1 MALQASSKVKGITIE
16 IGADTS
22 KFGYEMNQIKKEA
35 QLITKDMKSVD
46 EAMKLDPTNIGKAAD
61 KLKLLREQADNATKK
76 VDTIRAAIDALNK
89 EYQDKSSKEYT
100 EQLEHLERQLESATR
115 EQEVA
120 NARLRDFEDSADDAG
135 KAAVNLGDLI
145 KGNII
150 SRAIMDGMQKLW
162 ELARTLARELIE
174 AGKELAKFSNEA
186 VKVAAQYEDALGYSE
201 KVFGGYAETV
211 QEWVKEN
218 SEFLRINISD
228 LQVYANNLGTAFSAL
243 GLSRDESV
251 KFTEDIINLS
261 ADMRAATGKDIDEI
275 INALTRGFTSSTR
288 NFRQFGLFVG
298 EADIKIQALKD
309 GIVEYSGDQEEL
321 NTLILEY
328 TLAQA
333 DAQKAMEQYTE
344 DSDQFREAEEKANKA
359 ADALNTLLGDQEV
372 KLTSAERATALY
384 NLVMEDLAFLQGQ
397 NKEEAELY
405 NSQVELLKT
414 KFANLKLEIGQEL
427 LPVFT
432 DLVTAFNDFLGSEEG
447 KQLLSDIVDQF
458 KKWADTVKEWV
469 ESGQVTQF
477 FNDMGERIPQVVET
491 VGDFVDKIIELI
503 PQIEKLV
510 EALLKLFGIETE
522 AEKTKRT
529 FMEVKES
536 VQSLADQYG
545 ISIEEMNQAVNV
557 YAEAQGLK
565 TSEVYENWN
574 EHKGNI
580 ARALT
585 TIAENYDTSL
595 SSAMDTI
602 QKFSEDTGI
611 SLETIYGDWGTYEP
625 LIKQYA
631 QTLGT
636 DYSTEFGVAMQH
648 LEQFATDNNT
658 TVSEILSDWGTYEPK
673 IKTWLGQLTIDAGQM
688 SKAWDEELDKLPES
702 AQQAIRDTQNTDLS
716 PLETFLYNVGF
727 KIGNY
732 VGGWV
737 DTFNNF
743 KTAAQTALDW
753 VGSKVESIGK
763 DGWKDALS
771 WGGRE
776 TALSGEGYSNIDEF
790 YTKQNGMSWTPR
802 AWGGRG
808 YKGFPYLVGDDAQN
822 RPEIFVPDSNG
833 TFINGD
839 STERV
844 LNNIN
849 NSRSVGNVTIYVT
862 STALSVDD
870 LTNDL
875 GEAMNRKLRMS
886 GAIL

>member
-89 EYQDKSSKEYT
+89 EYQDKSSREYT

-120 NARLRDFEDSADDAG
+120 NARLRDFEASADDAG

-150 SRAIMDGMQKLW
+150 SRAIMDGLQKLW
-162 ELARTLARELIE
+162 DLAKGVARELIQ
-174 AGKELAKFSNEA
+174 AGKELFNFSKEA
-186 VKVAAQYEDALGYSE
+186 VGVAAQYQDALGYSE
-201 KVFGGYAETV
+201 KVFGGYSETV
-211 QEWVKEN
+211 REWVKEN

-228 LQVYANNLGTAFSAL
+228 LQVYANNLGTAFNAL
-243 GLSRDESV
+243 GLKKEEAV
-251 KFTEDIINLS
+251 EFTQNIMNLS
-261 ADMRAATGKDIDEI
+261 ADLRAATGQDIDEI
-275 INALTRGFTSSTR
+275 VNALTRGFTSSTR
-288 NFRQFGLFVG
+288 NLRRFGLFVS

-309 GIVEYSGDQEEL
+309 GVVEYSGDQEEL
-321 NTLILEY
+321 NRLMLSY
-328 TLAQA
+328 TLAVA
-333 DAQKAMEQYTE
+333 DAEKALDTYTE
-344 DSDQFREAEEKANKA
+344 DSDQFREAEEKANEA
-359 ADALNTLLGDQEV
+359 AEALNAVFGEQEIT
-372 KLTSAERATALY
+372 LTSSQRTISLY
-384 NLVMEDLAFLQGQ
+384 NLIMERLSFVQGQ
-397 NKEEAELY
+397 NAEEAELY
-405 NSQVELLKT
+405 NSQLALLNT
-414 KFANLKLEIGQEL
+414 KFANLKLEIGNEL

-447 KQLLSDIVDQF
+447 KQMLSDIVDQF

-477 FNDMGERIPQVVET
+477 FSDMGERVPQVVET
-491 VGDFVDKIIELI
+491 VGDFVNKIIELV
-503 PQIEKLV
+503 PEIEKLV

-536 VQSLADQYG
+536 VQALAEQYG
-545 ISIEEMNQAVNV
+545 LSIDEMNQAINL
-557 YAEAQGLK
+557 YAEQNGLK
-565 TSEVYENWN
+565 TSDVYDNWTT
-574 EHKGNI
+574 HKDNI
-580 ARALT
+580 AQMLN

-602 QKFSEDTGI
+602 QKFSEDTGT
-611 SLETIYGDWGTYEP
+611 SLETIYGDWNTWEPKIKTYAE
-625 LIKQYA
+625 
-631 QTLGT
+631 TLGT
-636 DYSTEFGVAMQH
+636 DYNTEFSKAMQH

-658 TVSEILSDWGTYEPK
+658 TVSEVLSNWQTYEPQ
-673 IKTWLGQLTIDAGQM
+673 INEWLGKMVIDAGQM
-688 SKAWDEELDKLPES
+688 SSAWDTELEKLPS
-702 AQQAIRDTQNTDLS
+702 AVQQAISDTQNTDLS
-716 PLETFLYNVGF
+716 PLETFLYNVGVV
-727 KIGNY
+727 IGNY
-732 VGGWV
+732 VQPWIDLWNDLRNTFSTG
-737 DTFNNF
+737 FNNLF
-743 KTAAQTALDW
+743 GGGTSEPHSS
-753 VGSKVESIGK
+753 GSG
-763 DGWKDALS
+763 
-771 WGGRE
+771 
-776 TALSGEGYSNIDEF
+776 SGA
-790 YTKQNGMSWTPR
+790 SWTPR
-802 AWGGRG
+802 SLGGRG

-833 TFINGD
+833 TFLNGD

-870 LTNDL
+870 LANDL

>member
-22 KFGYEMNQIKKEA
+22 KFGHEMSQIKKEA
-35 QLITKDMKSVD
+35 QLITKDLKSVD
-46 EAMKLDPTNIGKAAD
+46 EAMKFDPTNIGKAAD

-120 NARLRDFEDSADDAG
+120 NARLRDFEASADDAG

-174 AGKELAKFSNEA
+174 AGKELAEFSNEA

-218 SEFLRINISD
+218 TEFLRINISD

-243 GLSRDESV
+243 GLSKEESIR
-251 KFTEDIINLS
+251 FTEDIINLS

-321 NTLILEY
+321 NTLILAY

-359 ADALNTLLGDQEV
+359 AEALNALLGDQEV
-372 KLTSAERATALY
+372 KLSSAERATALY

-397 NKEEAELY
+397 NADETDLY
-405 NSQVELLKT
+405 NSQIELLKT

-477 FNDMGERIPQVVET
+477 FNDMGERVPQVVET

-536 VQSLADQYG
+536 VQALANQYG

-574 EHKGNI
+574 EHKDNI

-585 TIAENYDTSL
+585 TIAQNYDTSL
-595 SSAMDTI
+595 DSAMGTI
-602 QKFSEDTGI
+602 QKFSQDTGI
-611 SLETIYGDWGTYEP
+611 SLDKI
-625 LIKQYA
+625 
-631 QTLGT
+631 
-636 DYSTEFGVAMQH
+636 F
-648 LEQFATDNNT
+648 
-658 TVSEILSDWGTYEPK
+658 SDWGTYEPK
-673 IKTWLGQLTIDAGQM
+673 IGDYARTLGKDYEIDLNNALEYIEDFAKNNGLTVSQILSDWQTYEPDIKTWLGQMVIDAGQM
-688 SKAWDEELDKLPES
+688 SNAWDAELDKLPES
-702 AQQAIRDTQNTDLS
+702 AQQAIRDTESTDLS
-716 PLETFLYNVGF
+716 PLERFLYNVGSYIGGFIDTWTSAWNGF
-727 KIGNY
+727 KNLIMSG
-732 VGGWV
+732 V
-737 DTFNNF
+737 DMENDTTNVSWGDSM
-743 KTAAQTALDW
+743 ALDRDF
-753 VGSKVESIGK
+753 VRMESTG
-763 DGWKDALS
+763 A
-771 WGGRE
+771 
-776 TALSGEGYSNIDEF
+776 
-790 YTKQNGMSWTPR
+790 SWTPYTSYKTKVEQFLDKLKGR
-802 AWGGRG
+802 SLGGRG

-833 TFINGD
+833 TFLNGD

-870 LTNDL
+870 LANDL

>member
-89 EYQDKSSKEYT
+89 EYQDKSSREYT

-120 NARLRDFEDSADDAG
+120 NARLRDFEASADDAG

-150 SRAIMDGMQKLW
+150 SRAIMDGLQKLW
-162 ELARTLARELIE
+162 DLTKALVRELIE
-174 AGKELAKFSNEA
+174 AGKELFKFSKEA
-186 VKVAAQYEDALGYSE
+186 VGVAAQYQDALGYSE
-201 KVFGGYAETV
+201 QVFGGYAETV

-228 LQVYANNLGTAFSAL
+228 LQVYANNLGTAFNAL
-243 GLSRDESV
+243 GLKKEEAV
-251 KFTEDIINLS
+251 EFTQNIMNLS
-261 ADMRAATGKDIDEI
+261 ADLRAATGQDIDEI
-275 INALTRGFTSSTR
+275 VNALTRGFTSSTR
-288 NFRQFGLFVG
+288 NLRRFGIFVG

-309 GIVEYSGDQEEL
+309 GVVEYSGDQEEL
-321 NTLILEY
+321 NQLMLAY
-328 TLAQA
+328 TLAVA
-333 DAQKAMEQYTE
+333 DAEKALDTYTE
-344 DSDQFREAEEKANKA
+344 DSDQFREAEEKANQA
-359 ADALNTLLGDQEV
+359 AEALNAVLGDQEV
-372 KLTSAERATALY
+372 TLTSSQRTISLY
-384 NLVMEDLAFLQGQ
+384 NLIMEKLSFVQGQ
-397 NKEEAELY
+397 NAKEAELY
-405 NSQVELLKT
+405 NSQLALLNT
-414 KFANLKLEIGQEL
+414 KFTNLKLEIGNEL

-447 KQLLSDIVDQF
+447 KQMLSDIVDQF

-477 FNDMGERIPQVVET
+477 FNDMGERVPQVVET
-491 VGDFVDKIIELI
+491 VGDFVNKIIELV
-503 PQIEKLV
+503 PEIEKLV

-536 VQSLADQYG
+536 VQALANQYG

-557 YAEAQGLK
+557 YAEAAGMK
-565 TSEVYENWN
+565 TSEVYEHWN
-574 EHKGNI
+574 EHKDNI

-585 TIAENYDTSL
+585 TIAENYDTSI

-602 QKFSEDTGI
+602 QKFSEETGI
-611 SLETIYGDWGTYEP
+611 SLETIYGDWNTYQP

-631 QTLGT
+631 QTLGD
-636 DYSTEFGVAMQH
+636 DYSTEFGNASQYL
-648 LEQFATDNNT
+648 LEFAEQNGL
-658 TVSEILSDWGTYEPK
+658 TVSDILSDWQTYEPQ
-673 IKTWLGQLTIDAGQM
+673 IKTWLGQMTIDAGQM

-743 KTAAQTALDW
+743 KTAAQNALNW

-763 DGWKDALS
+763 EGWKDALS

-808 YKGFPYLVGDDAQN
+808 YKGFPYIVGDDAQN

-833 TFINGD
+833 TFLNGD

-870 LTNDL
+870 LANDL